1 MVKMVLM
8 GGDYYLG
15 FLVLLDAGM
24 MMMVKVRVM
33 KEAGADIQVHDV
45 VTEANNVMEDVR
57 DDGDVV
63 ALEEQCMVN
72 VMAAAWVEMVSDMGV
87 VVDEANGD
95 GGGSWWK
102 MTATGTTD

>member
-8 GGDYYLG
+8 GDDYYLG
-15 FLVLLDAGM
+15 YLVLLGARM
-24 MMMVKVRVM
+24 MMRVKVRVM
-33 KEAGADIQVHDV
+33 RESGVDIQVHGV
-45 VTEANNVMEDVR
+45 VIEVNNVMEDVG

-72 VMAAAWVEMVSDMGV
+72 VMAATWVEMVSDMGV
-87 VVDEANGD
+87 VADEANGD